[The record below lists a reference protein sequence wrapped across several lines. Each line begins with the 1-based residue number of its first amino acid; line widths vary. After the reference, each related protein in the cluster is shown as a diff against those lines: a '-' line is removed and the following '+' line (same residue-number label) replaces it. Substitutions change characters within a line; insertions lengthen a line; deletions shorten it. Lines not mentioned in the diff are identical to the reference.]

1 MKSGISKI
9 IIMYNYFC
17 VMGYHR
23 LLNAQVSRLPRQ
35 DIVPTTIFS
44 VEYVISQIKLVCTIF
59 FFITP
64 IPPLLYF
71 QNTPFIYWNTWRRH
85 YKRCPVRDHLEG
97 KTKTLSRS
105 SYGAQIS

>member
-9 IIMYNYFC
+9 IIMCNYFC

-44 VEYVISQIKLVCTIF
+44 VEYVISQTNPFLVLPGGKSNF
-59 FFITP
+59 F
-64 IPPLLYF
+64 
-71 QNTPFIYWNTWRRH
+71 
-85 YKRCPVRDHLEG
+85 
-97 KTKTLSRS
+97 
-105 SYGAQIS
+105 